1 MKKIKFEDLPSQN
14 SPINATNLNQMQD
27 NIENAINNTGEWQD
41 LEIINGWENYDTSIF
56 YPGQIKKDKSRIYL
70 RGVLKLDNKTDNII
84 AYLPEEYRPEKA
96 LMLPAITNIT
106 HETQEARRLTVY
118 PDGRVLFSYETT
130 ITEVTGYVSIDGLY
144 FDID

>member
-1 MKKIKFEDLPSQN
+1 MSYEKVNWSSTK
-14 SPINATNLNQMQD
+14 PINVNNLKKMD
-27 NIENAINNTGEWQD
+27 EGIANISGGGWQD
-41 LEIINGWENYDTSIF
+41 IELINGWANYDTSIF
-56 YPGQIKKDKSRIYL
+56 YNAQIKKNESRVHL

-84 AYLPEEYRPEKA
+84 AYLPEGYRPEKA

-106 HETQEARRLTVY
+106 HETQEARRLTIY

-130 ITEVTGYVSIDGLY
+130 ITEATGYVAIDGLY